1 MVVVLHPPPPPSEDV
16 EQETARHLEPK
27 TRVEHFLAKIAGR
40 NDVGDVEPK
49 TRLEH
54 FLADIAESCGSGDT
68 RVELIPT
75 DVYEGV

>member
-1 MVVVLHPPPPPSEDV
+1 M
-16 EQETARHLEPK
+16 
-27 TRVEHFLAKIAGR
+27 AKIAGR